1 MGNAQFLN
9 QFPLFGGLKA
19 TVPMIIGQYAIIQ
32 THAGATSTA
41 ITDVTGCG
49 IVVPKDYFVPGS
61 TFRYTVYGS
70 RTGTNGAITL
80 TVAIN
85 GTAAVALA
93 IPTDTGVEFYSQFI
107 VHETGDFAHQNNSAI
122 CLTSATVLA
131 AMDYNAST
139 VNVSQ
144 TSTIKLRQTV
154 AVSGDAL
161 LINYILIEY
170 WKI

>member
-32 THAGATSTA
+32 TLAGATT
-41 ITDVTGCG
+41 TDATEVTGG
-49 IVVPKDYFVPGS
+49 RIVVPKDYFVPGS

-80 TVAIN
+80 TMDIN
-85 GTAAVALA
+85 GTTAVALA

-131 AMDYNAST
+131 AMEYNAST

-144 TSTIKLRQTV
+144 TSTLTLRQTV